1 MSFPSSDGT
10 VSEATDRLLVLTP
23 WVPPGA
29 DLASRGNAVMC
40 ADADEAARQ
49 ATAARVAGV
58 PFTGVVVPAGT
69 DEAMFRALRRAAP
82 EAVLLLAPAG
92 DPASGDPS
100 RFHALAASAGPLAP
114 SSTAAPATAAPALP
128 EGAME
133 AALAHMRQGLLM
145 LDADGRVTLFN
156 ARLAELIGF
165 PPGVLHVGASP
176 RDLVAAAHALGHH
189 GERTVGEV
197 EALWEARLAR
207 RAASSHLQT
216 LADGRTLSVAYSP
229 TREGGWVITYD
240 DVTERRQAQDAL
252 EEQNRRFDAALNSM
266 AQGLAMF
273 DADERLIV
281 CNEQYR
287 LLYGLCGS
295 VVRPGATLREIIAH
309 GVATHDHTGLTVD
322 ELHRRS
328 RAAIRLRQPMATQ
341 QTLRDGRAIEIVY
354 RPMPNGGW
362 VSTYE
367 DVSERNRAAERLRAQ
382 SDLFA
387 AALANMS
394 HGLLMLDGDLRIT
407 AVNGQYLAM
416 YGLSGDKVHVGASVR
431 NLIAHSLEVGNYRHA
446 RFEEVWPGVLGRLST
461 PHAFQR
467 EETLGDGR
475 TVAIS
480 YRPMP
485 GGGWVT
491 IHQDVTEAK
500 RAEAEIQRQN
510 LRFGIAMDNMVQ
522 GLCVFDRDM
531 RLVVCNERYVD
542 LFGLPPH
549 LTRPGTSFLDLL
561 DHRIE
566 RNLYFGDPDTYVADR
581 IAIARS
587 GDPLNADLD
596 LRDGRVFAMAHR
608 PLPDGGWLSTFED
621 ITGRKRIE
629 QTLAEQNRRLDAAL
643 ANMSQGLTMLD
654 ADLRITVF
662 NRRYPEMIGLAEDDV
677 RPGVTLR
684 EIVERGVARGNH
696 EGRTVDEVLAPR
708 LEIFR
713 RGEPAV
719 LETPLAGDRIVET
732 AYRPMPGG
740 GWVAT
745 YEDITERKRAEARI
759 RHMARHDALT
769 DLPNRVLLRER
780 MEEALGVRRREG
792 QAFAV
797 LCLDLDQFKAVNDT
811 LGHPVGDALLK
822 AVAARLGTVVRAGDT
837 IARLGGDEF
846 ALIQPLAQPHEAEA
860 LARRII
866 ETVSLPYD
874 LDGQHVVIGTSIG
887 IAVAPL
893 DGDDPDILLKNAD
906 LALYRAKA
914 DGRGTARFFEAEMDA
929 QIKRRRRLEID
940 LRAAHAGSQFELWY
954 QPQVDAATGAVGG
967 FEALLRWRH
976 PERGLI
982 SPADFIPLA
991 EEIGLIVPLGEW
1003 VIRTACLEAARWPG
1017 DVRVAVNVSA
1027 AQFGSRSLENVV
1039 LAALAAAG
1047 LNPRR
1052 LELEI
1057 TESVLLTDTEA
1068 TLATLHRLRG
1078 MGVRIAMDDFGTGY
1092 SSLSYLRRFP
1102 FDKIKIDRS
1111 FVRDLERADCS
1122 AIVEAV
1128 AELAAK
1134 LGMATTA
1141 EGVETQG
1148 QLDMVR
1154 AKGCTEVQGYL
1165 FSPPR
1170 PAGHVPALIL
1180 DPTGRGIRAV
1190 A

>member
-1 MSFPSSDGT
+1 
-10 VSEATDRLLVLTP
+10 
-23 WVPPGA
+23 
-29 DLASRGNAVMC
+29 
-40 ADADEAARQ
+40 
-49 ATAARVAGV
+49 
-58 PFTGVVVPAGT
+58 
-69 DEAMFRALRRAAP
+69 
-82 EAVLLLAPAG
+82 
-92 DPASGDPS
+92 
-100 RFHALAASAGPLAP
+100 
-114 SSTAAPATAAPALP
+114 
-128 EGAME
+128 
-133 AALAHMRQGLLM
+133 
-145 LDADGRVTLFN
+145 
-156 ARLAELIGF
+156 
-165 PPGVLHVGASP
+165 
-176 RDLVAAAHALGHH
+176 
-189 GERTVGEV
+189 
-197 EALWEARLAR
+197 
-207 RAASSHLQT
+207 
-216 LADGRTLSVAYSP
+216 
-229 TREGGWVITYD
+229 
-240 DVTERRQAQDAL
+240 
-252 EEQNRRFDAALNSM
+252 
-266 AQGLAMF
+266 
-273 DADERLIV
+273 
-281 CNEQYR
+281 
-287 LLYGLCGS
+287 
-295 VVRPGATLREIIAH
+295 
-309 GVATHDHTGLTVD
+309 
-322 ELHRRS
+322 
-328 RAAIRLRQPMATQ
+328 
-341 QTLRDGRAIEIVY
+341 
-354 RPMPNGGW
+354 
-362 VSTYE
+362 
-367 DVSERNRAAERLRAQ
+367 
-382 SDLFA
+382 
-387 AALANMS
+387 
-394 HGLLMLDGDLRIT
+394 
-407 AVNGQYLAM
+407 
-416 YGLSGDKVHVGASVR
+416 
-431 NLIAHSLEVGNYRHA
+431 
-446 RFEEVWPGVLGRLST
+446 
-461 PHAFQR
+461 
-467 EETLGDGR
+467 
-475 TVAIS
+475 
-480 YRPMP
+480 
-485 GGGWVT
+485 
-491 IHQDVTEAK
+491 
-500 RAEAEIQRQN
+500 
-510 LRFGIAMDNMVQ
+510 
-522 GLCVFDRDM
+522 
-531 RLVVCNERYVD
+531 VVCNERYVD
-542 LFGLPPH
+542 LFGLPEH
-549 LTRPGTSFLDLL
+549 LTRPGTSFVDLL
-561 DHRIE
+561 HHRIE
-566 RNLYFGDPDTYVADR
+566 RNLYFGDPEIFLAERV
-581 IAIARS
+581 AIAR
-587 GDPLNADLD
+587 GGRPLNADLD

-629 QTLAEQNRRLDAAL
+629 QTLAEQNRRFDAAL
-643 ANMSQGLTMLD
+643 TNMSQGLAMLD

-662 NRRYPEMIGLAEDDV
+662 NSRYPEMIGLAEGDV
-677 RPGVTLR
+677 RPGITLR
-684 EIVERGVARGNH
+684 EIVELGVARGNH
-696 EGRTVDEVLAPR
+696 DGRSVEEVLAPR
-708 LEIFR
+708 LAIFR

-719 LETPLAGDRIVET
+719 LETPLAGDRIIET

-780 MEEALGVRRREG
+780 MEEALRVQRREG

-822 AVAARLGTVVRAGDT
+822 AVAERLGTVGRAGDT

-846 ALIQPLAQPHEAEA
+846 ALIQPLARPHEAEA

-866 ETVSLPYD
+866 ATVSRPYD

-914 DGRGTARFFEAEMDA
+914 DGRGGARFFEAEMDA

-940 LRAAHAGSQFELWY
+940 LRAAHAENQFELWY
-954 QPQVDAATGAVGG
+954 QPQVAVATGRVGG

-976 PERGLI
+976 PERGLV

-1003 VIRTACLEAARWPG
+1003 VIRTACLEAAHWPADIG
-1017 DVRVAVNVSA
+1017 VAVNVSA
-1027 AQFGSRSLENVV
+1027 AQFGSRSLEKVV

-1141 EGVETQG
+1141 EGVETQA

-1170 PAGHVPALIL
+1170 PAVHVPALIL
-1180 DPTGRGIRAV
+1180 DPTGQGVRAV